1 MPREPYQNPLIMT
14 KQKSD
19 KLLAPKPYGH
29 DAQGIIRELR
39 HIKEEEGV
47 FPRSVPLLQGVIGI
61 II

>member
-1 MPREPYQNPLIMT
+1 MGMML
-14 KQKSD
+14 K
-19 KLLAPKPYGH
+19 
-29 DAQGIIRELR
+29 GIIRELR

>member
-1 MPREPYQNPLIMT
+1 MT

-19 KLLAPKPYGH
+19 KLRAPKPYGH

-39 HIKEEEGV
+39 HIKEEEGGV
-47 FPRSVPLLQGVIGI
+47 FPRSVSLLQGVIGI